1 MQGRIRS
8 GNWRKTVLLVVATAL
23 LAVVIEWGRQTG
35 RNFPIPFLL
44 LYASIVVSGGAA
56 GKLAGVA
63 SGVLA
68 AAYVAYSGF
77 TGHGPPTL
85 TGGELQV
92 VFGVVLYIGTG
103 LLLGRVRDQRDQL
116 QRRTRQHEAE
126 LEHQIEQLGTR
137 FESIFQNSP
146 SAIFLKD
153 LYGRFLLVNRR
164 FSEWYGIAERDAI
177 GRLTHDLFSKEM
189 ADAYMAHDREVIET
203 RSVVSQEREIR
214 LDDGGRR
221 PVVATKFPIYDSAG
235 ELVGVGTIVADIT
248 ERKEIEEALRR
259 SNEQYLLLTD
269 LSPDAVFVHV
279 DGKIVFA
286 NPAMARLLGV
296 PSANRL
302 IGMEALNVTH
312 PEHHEDIRK
321 KRDTIR
327 DSGRPAEQVRLRYQS
342 FSGAA
347 VEVESTASPTK
358 WDGRDAYL
366 VVARDLTERKAMEE
380 QLAQAQKMEALGQLT
395 GGVAHDFNNL
405 LLVIQGNA
413 DLLETRAAEHA
424 NLTQPILRA
433 VQRGAD
439 LTQRLLA
446 FSRRQ
451 TLRSEAVFLGE
462 LSSAMHELLV
472 RTLGETVEIEITAPE
487 GLWAATADRG
497 QVENALLNLAINARD
512 AMPNGG
518 KLTIELANAHLD
530 EAFVSD
536 NPEAMVG
543 DYVALAVSDTGLG
556 MSPDVMSHAFEPFF
570 TTKEVGKGSGLGLSM
585 IYGFAKQ
592 SGGHVTLHSE
602 QGRGTTVTLYL
613 PRADQ
618 ASES

>member
-1 MQGRIRS
+1 MRGRIRN
-8 GNWRKTVLLVVATAL
+8 GNWRKAVLLVVATAL
-23 LAVVIEWGRQTG
+23 LAMVIEWGRQTG
-35 RNFPIPFLL
+35 HDLPIPFLL
-44 LYASIVVSGGAA
+44 LFASVVVSGGAA
-56 GKLAGVA
+56 GKLAGAA

-68 AAYVAYSGF
+68 AAYVVYSGSI
-77 TGHGPPTL
+77 GHGPPSL
-85 TGGELQV
+85 TGGEFQV
-92 VFGVVLYIGTG
+92 LLGVVLFIGTG

-116 QRRTRQHEAE
+116 QRHARQHETD
-126 LEHQIEQLGTR
+126 LQFQIEQLGAR

-153 LYGRFLLVNRR
+153 LSGRLVLVNRR
-164 FSEWYGIAERDAI
+164 FSDWYGIAERDAV
-177 GRLTHDLFSKEM
+177 GKLSHDIFSKEM
-189 ADAYMAHDREVIET
+189 ANTYMAHDREVIET
-203 RSVVSQEREIR
+203 RSVVNQEREIR
-214 LDDGGRR
+214 LDGGGRR
-221 PVVATKFPIYDSAG
+221 SVESMKFPIYDSAG
-235 ELVGVGTIVADIT
+235 ELVGVGTIVTDIT

-259 SNEQYLLLTD
+259 SNAQYLLLTD

-286 NPAMARLLGV
+286 NPEMARLMG
-296 PSANRL
+296 ANRAEQL
-302 IGMEALNVTH
+302 IGMEALSVIH
-312 PEHHEDIRK
+312 PDHREDIKRWRDDI
-321 KRDTIR
+321 RDT
-327 DSGRPAEQVRLRYQS
+327 GQPAEHVEVRYQNLG
-342 FSGAA
+342 GAPI
-347 VEVESTASPTK
+347 EVESAASPTI

-366 VVARDLTERKAMEE
+366 VVARDITERKAMEE

-413 DLLETRAAEHA
+413 DLLESRAAEHG
-424 NLTQPILRA
+424 NLTRPILRA

-451 TLRSEAVFLGE
+451 TLRSEAVCLAE

-472 RTLGETVEIEITAPE
+472 RTLGETVEIEFVAPE
-487 GLWAATADRG
+487 GIWLAMADRG

-512 AMPNGG
+512 AMPDGG

-530 EAFVSD
+530 DAFVSE
-536 NPEAMVG
+536 NPEATVG
-543 DYVALAVSDTGLG
+543 DYVALAVSDTGSG

-585 IYGFAKQ
+585 VYGFAKQ
-592 SGGHVTLHSE
+592 SRGHVTLHSKE
-602 QGRGTTVTLYL
+602 GRGTTVTLYL
-613 PRADQ
+613 PRAER